1 MDDLKQ
7 KIEKLNDE
15 LKTYKEQFTDFVE
28 AAAHDLHAPLRK
40 LTVLIERLTSK
51 YQLQPEDG
59 ASEYINRIQT
69 CIKEMKSLI
78 DGLTELAGT
87 DARVIEMER
96 CDLNQIARHELDL
109 MDDEIEQKNLQ
120 VTVGSLPVING
131 FAFQYNQL
139 FKNLFENAIKF
150 GKRDEPVKI
159 NVKAEVVKD
168 EEKKLLELDTDRQY
182 YRIEISD
189 NGIGFNQDYA
199 EKIFQPFVRLHPRSE
214 YGGSG
219 IGLSICKKIVLN
231 HNGRIFAEGNEN
243 IGSRFVLL
251 LPETP

>member
-1 MDDLKQ
+1 MDDLKE
-7 KIEKLNDE
+7 KIEKLNAD

-40 LTVLIERLTSK
+40 LSVLVERLTSK
-51 YQLQPEDG
+51 YQLQLDEG
-59 ASEYINRIQT
+59 AFEYINRIQT

-87 DARVIEMER
+87 DAHVAEMER
-96 CDLNQIARHELDL
+96 CDLNLIVRHELEL
-109 MDDEIEQKNLQ
+109 MNDEIEEKNFH
-120 VTVGSLPVING
+120 VAVGNLPVIKG

-150 GKRDEPVKI
+150 GKRDGLATI
-159 NVKAEVVKD
+159 NVKAEEIQN
-168 EEKKLLELDTDRQY
+168 EEKKLLELDAERQY

-199 EKIFQPFVRLHPRSE
+199 EKIFQPFVRLNPRSE
-214 YGGSG
+214 YDGSG
-219 IGLSICKKIVLN
+219 IGLSVCKKIVTN

-243 IGSRFVLL
+243 IGSRFVLV